1 MNLFIMDAE
10 SILIHYKPKTEEE
23 THIIDAMK
31 WLYEELNDIKDVLSD
46 YSLSY
51 DHTGFLNKELQDLA
65 DNKDELLS
73 LQNVLE
79 NRGLPTGVTE
89 LELKLSAQELDFDCL
104 QDENEELKHEISYL
118 KGDLDQLKKDF

>member
-51 DHTGFLNKELQDLA
+51 DHIGFLSKELQEHFDRILELEEENKELKEQI
-65 DNKDELLS
+65 E
-73 LQNVLE
+73 
-79 NRGLPTGVTE
+79 R
-89 LELKLSAQELDFDCL
+89 LKE
-104 QDENEELKHEISYL
+104 
-118 KGDLDQLKKDF
+118 